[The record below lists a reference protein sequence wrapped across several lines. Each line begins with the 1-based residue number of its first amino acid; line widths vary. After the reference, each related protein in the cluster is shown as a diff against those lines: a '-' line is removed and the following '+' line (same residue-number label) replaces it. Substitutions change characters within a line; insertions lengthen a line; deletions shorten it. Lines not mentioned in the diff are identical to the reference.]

1 MFWILIQDYLKH
13 ELNKNYL
20 NSRMERTLKKAKYF
34 NFFLL
39 EEHDISK
46 DLMTK
51 KEIVHFL
58 VPMHHKD
65 QKT

>member
-1 MFWILIQDYLKH
+1 
-13 ELNKNYL
+13 
-20 NSRMERTLKKAKYF
+20 MERTLKKAKYF